1 MKVFI
6 TRDIP
11 EVAYKLLKKY
21 GIDFSYYNEDRP
33 IPKNILQ
40 KKVTDCDGIISL
52 LTDQIDSHLI
62 DQMPNCKVI
71 ANYAVGYN
79 NIDIEHAK
87 RKNIVVTNT
96 PNVLTEST
104 ADLTIALVLACARRL
119 YEAEQIVRLQK
130 YKGWKPKMLLGVE
143 LKGKIFGIL
152 GVGRIGSAVAARAYS
167 FGTKIIYY
175 DSHNN
180 FDIENGFYAKKVTL
194 NTLLSKSDF
203 ISLHLPLNKNTHHLL
218 NKERLSLMKPTA
230 ILVNTARGE
239 IIDES
244 FLLRMLKK
252 NKIRSVGFDVYENEP
267 AISKELLKMNNVV
280 LLPHIGSATEEAR
293 NGMAEL
299 AARNVINVL
308 KGKKP
313 ITPVY

>member
-6 TRDIP
+6 TSDIP
-11 EVAYKLLKKY
+11 EVAYKLLKKNR
-21 GIDFSYYNEDRP
+21 INFDYYKEDRP

-40 KKVTDCDGIISL
+40 KKVKDCDALIPL
-52 LTDQIDSHLI
+52 LTEQIDSRLI

-79 NIDIEHAK
+79 NIDIEYAK
-87 RKNIVVTNT
+87 SKKILVTNT

-119 YEAEQIVRLQK
+119 YEAERIVRLQK
-130 YKGWKPKMLLGVE
+130 FKGWKPKMLLGVE
-143 LKGKIFGIL
+143 MKGKVFGIL
-152 GVGRIGSAVAARAYS
+152 GAGRIGSAVAARAYS

-175 DSHNN
+175 DSQKNY
-180 FDIENGFYAKKVTL
+180 DLENGFCAKKVTL
-194 NTLLSKSDF
+194 NTLLRQSDF
-203 ISLHLPLNKNTHHLL
+203 ISVHLPLNKNTHHFL
-218 NKERLSLMKPTA
+218 NKERLNLVKPTA

-244 FLLRMLKK
+244 FLIKMLKK
-252 NKIRSVGFDVYENEP
+252 NKIRSAGFDVYENEP
-267 AISKELLKMNNVV
+267 AISKELIKLNNVV

-299 AARNVINVL
+299 AASNVINVL
-308 KGKKP
+308 QGKKP